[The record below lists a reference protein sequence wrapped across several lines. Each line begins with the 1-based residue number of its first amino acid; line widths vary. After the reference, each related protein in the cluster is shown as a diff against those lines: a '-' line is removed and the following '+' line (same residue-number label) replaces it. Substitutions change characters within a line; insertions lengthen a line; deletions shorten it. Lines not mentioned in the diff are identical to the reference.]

1 MAEKRVGIRELK
13 TRLSEYVRQI
23 KKGNTVV
30 ITERGTDVGRIIP
43 VSESLEDRIQSLVR
57 SGFADWNGKR
67 LKPGKPV
74 AKIKPGSKT
83 LAEIVSED
91 RD

>member
-1 MAEKRVGIRELK
+1 MAEKKVGIRELK
-13 TRLSEYVRQI
+13 AQLSGYIREV

-30 ITERGTDVGRIIP
+30 ITERGSEVGRIIP
-43 VSESLEDRIQSLVR
+43 ASESLEERIQHLVR
-57 SGFADWNGKR
+57 SGFADWNGKTLR
-67 LKPGKPV
+67 AGKPA
-74 AKIKPGSKT
+74 AKIKAGSKT

>member
-1 MAEKRVGIRELK
+1 MPERKVGIRELK
-13 TRLSEYVRQI
+13 SRLSGYIREM
-23 KKGNTVV
+23 KKGNTIV
-30 ITERGTDVGRIIP
+30 ITERGTEVGRIIP
-43 VSESLEDRIQSLVR
+43 TASSDEDRMHSLVR

-67 LKPGKPV
+67 LGAGKPV
-74 AKIKPGSKT
+74 AKLKSGAKT